1 MKKFKGALVIAN
13 IFWVIGLIFILD
25 KGDNNEFYDFLQN
38 LNEVRGSF
46 INNSQPVDLTQYMKV
61 QEDEKTFISDEEVE
75 TLTTLKMINK
85 KDEQKLISHKGAKE
99 DISYVFEILKYSY
112 GPYEYFGGDK
122 VFNVI
127 EEEILNK
134 LSYEEKITKDKIKD
148 LLVEGL
154 EPVINDGH
162 FRIGIRFLNNSRNL
176 ISALSREYYFMKEN
190 EKVYTFVDNEKYYL
204 EEIDGSKDIQK
215 YLKPSIDEKGKLVYV
230 IGELLN
236 NTEALITREI
246 SLVNKNNDIITKEI
260 TLKANYMNNKNGILA
275 YEEYDID
282 GIPVLD
288 VSSMNLK
295 STTDESLYTFIDSGK
310 KYENEEI
317 IIIDLRGNNGGSE
330 SYGKE
335 WIKNY
340 LGNEL
345 KITRSTIQKRS
356 KINILASINHYEKM
370 EGKLINQEEHLKAM
384 KEDFEKGNY
393 GTWYSGYDEGK
404 FIENDNLIFV
414 LIDQDVASAG
424 EGFVDR
430 LRYIE
435 NVVFI
440 GGNTPGYDEGKF
452 IENDNLIFV
461 LIDQDVASAGE
472 GFVDRLRYIE
482 NVVFIG
488 GNTRG
493 CYLVPNNYTYQ
504 LPNSK
509 LDLGFG
515 EGVFIGAEGEKYI
528 ENVVFIGG
536 NTRGCYLV
544 PNNYTYQLPNSKL
557 DLGFGE
563 GVFIG
568 AEGENLDAE
577 GFKPDIWIDSAD
589 ALNATV
595 KLIKNYKLD

>member
-127 EEEILNK
+127 EEDILNK

-215 YLKPSIDEKGKLVYV
+215 YLKASIDEKGKLVYV

-330 SYGKE
+330 SYGNE

-356 KINILASINHYEKM
+356 KINILASINNYEKM

-393 GTWYSGYDEGK
+393 GTWYS
-404 FIENDNLIFV
+404 
-414 LIDQDVASAG
+414 S
-424 EGFVDR
+424 
-430 LRYIE
+430 
-435 NVVFI
+435 
-440 GGNTPGYDEGKF
+440 YDEGKF

-515 EGVFIGAEGEKYI
+515 EGVFIGAEGE
-528 ENVVFIGG
+528 
-536 NTRGCYLV
+536 
-544 PNNYTYQLPNSKL
+544 
-557 DLGFGE
+557 
-563 GVFIG
+563 
-568 AEGENLDAE
+568 NLDAE